1 MSSELSKNFTSL
13 YSCLQLLPS
22 HSSSRSLLP
31 VISICV
37 ILHPL
42 IEVFRL
48 ILWLCINLQCV
59 IENVLTCLNAD
70 KSLTNSFEGINV
82 HQILNSSTIL
92 SEILAKNLQS
102 EIPSG
107 IETRWLLKFKE
118 PILAGYSTLWCPN
131 SFGLGLKFQNILSLE
146 L

>member
-1 MSSELSKNFTSL
+1 MSSELSRNFTSL

-31 VISICV
+31 AISICA

-70 KSLTNSFEGINV
+70 KSLPNSFEGINV
-82 HQILNSSTIL
+82 HHILNSSTIL
-92 SEILAKNLQS
+92 RDLGQEPAVRNSEWNRNSLVAEIQRTYFSRVFNSLVAKF
-102 EIPSG
+102 IWF
-107 IETRWLLKFKE
+107 RLK
-118 PILAGYSTLWCPN
+118 N
-131 SFGLGLKFQNILSLE
+131 SKIF
-146 L
+146 